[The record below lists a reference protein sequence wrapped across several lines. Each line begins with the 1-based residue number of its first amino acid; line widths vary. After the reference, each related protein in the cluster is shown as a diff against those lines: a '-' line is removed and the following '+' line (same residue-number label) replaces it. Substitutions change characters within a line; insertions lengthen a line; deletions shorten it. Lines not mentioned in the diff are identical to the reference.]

1 MLTFGAGSRKI
12 KSGWSGDEFQ
22 GFQSTEERRLL
33 ELYGIVGL
41 PVFAKFTEYTCQ
53 HCNDK
58 QGLEINIPRASVPIK
73 SGAVPLGPLLP

>member
-1 MLTFGAGSRKI
+1 MLTLGAGSRNV
-12 KSGWSGDEFQ
+12 KSGWSGDEFH

-41 PVFAKFTEYTCQ
+41 PVFAKFTEYTC
-53 HCNDK
+53 HHDNDK
-58 QGLEINIPRASVPIK
+58 QGIRNIPRASVPIK

>member
-1 MLTFGAGSRKI
+1 MLTFGAWSRKV
-12 KSGWSGDEFQ
+12 KSGWSGHEFH

-41 PVFAKFTEYTCQ
+41 SEFARFTEYTCQ

-58 QGLEINIPRASVPIK
+58 QGLEIIPRASVPIK